1 MKKLLIVVPNLC
13 LGGQQRV
20 AVNMARIMGKDYDVS
35 IVVFDSR
42 DAVYSADC
50 EVIDLKIPAAPGT
63 LKKAKNALMRAAA
76 LRKIRRERK
85 IDFCFSLGPT
95 ANLVNVLSRGWG
107 RTIISIHA
115 HLGCASGLINRY
127 TFGHCDKVV
136 CVSEQ
141 IRQTLIANCGLST
154 QKVATVYNPFDFGEM
169 LRLGDEE
176 VTDYTFSGH
185 TIVAHG
191 RLETQKNYPRLIR
204 AFSLVHEQIPD
215 TQLLIIGEGRL
226 RPKFK
231 ALIERYGLNDCV
243 TLPGFR
249 ANPFAYLKRCTLY
262 VAPSYHEGFCNS
274 LVEGICFLPAI
285 AADCKCGPREIL
297 SNGPIDAV
305 CDGIEEAD
313 YGILIRPSDE
323 NEGWVEEI
331 TEDDRILAEAIL
343 RFLRDPHKSEEYQN
357 RGYKRAQEFSFE
369 RFHENVVRVL
379 EE

>member
-1 MKKLLIVVPNLC
+1 MKKLLIVVPSLC
-13 LGGQQRV
+13 LGGQERV
-20 AVNMARIMGKDYDVS
+20 AVNMARIMEKYYDVS

-42 DAVYSADC
+42 DAAYSTDC

-63 LKKAKNALMRAAA
+63 LKKVKNALKRAAA
-76 LRKIRRERK
+76 LRKLRRERK
-85 IDFCFSLGPT
+85 IDFCVSLGPT
-95 ANLVNVLSRGWG
+95 ANLVNVLSRGQG
-107 RTIISIHA
+107 RTVIRTSSYA
-115 HLGCASGLINRY
+115 DCANGVLNRY
-127 TFGHCDKVV
+127 IFGHCDRVICLAEKV
-136 CVSEQ
+136 
-141 IRQTLIANCGLST
+141 RQTLIASFGVPA
-154 QKVATVYNPFDFGEM
+154 QKAITAYNPFDVGEL

-185 TIVAHG
+185 TIAAHG
-191 RLETQKNYPRLIR
+191 RLEAVKNYPRLIK

-215 TQLLIIGEGRL
+215 TQLLIIGEGLL
-226 RPKFK
+226 RPKLN
-231 ALIERYGLNDCV
+231 ALIERYGLSDCV

-249 ANPFAYLKRCTLY
+249 VNPFAYLKRCTLY

-274 LVEGICFLPAI
+274 LVEGMCFLPAV

-323 NEGWVEEI
+323 NEGWIEEI
-331 TEDDRILAEAIL
+331 SGDDRILAEAIL
-343 RFLRDPHKSEEYQN
+343 RLLRDPHKSGEYQN
-357 RGYKRAQEFSFE
+357 RAYQRAQEFSFE
-369 RFHENVVRVL
+369 RFYENIVRAL